1 MFASTLE
8 LRNALFSF
16 TSVLHQLIKSDL
28 RIYDRKSGV
37 RMFKKTERL
46 KKKLR
51 DRCSYFSIL
60 NHLCSWVSWVST
72 MGATLPLPVFPFSI
86 LT

>member
-46 KKKLR
+46 KKSCVKDALISLYLIIYVHG
-51 DRCSYFSIL
+51 CLGCQLWVQPYLYQFS
-60 NHLCSWVSWVST
+60 
-72 MGATLPLPVFPFSI
+72 PF
-86 LT
+86 LF